1 MILKSKNFWANI
13 GKFIILGK
21 FIITYFFLYYF
32 LLINIM
38 KTILDKCEFG
48 NLTLNSRII
57 RTGLWESQQ
66 NDLNAIYDRYER
78 IASSGVGL
86 ITSELYSIYPKDKFS
101 EYSFKMASPNF
112 MPMARKVAEICHS
125 YGVPILGQVEFIKF
139 NRGID
144 LDISVNDLTVEDI
157 RKIQADIIS
166 AAQQLQFA
174 GFDGIQLSAGN
185 NFYLSK
191 FINPYYN
198 QREDDYGGNVFN
210 RMRLL
215 LELVKVMKDNLDLH
229 VSCKINAFDGRKDG
243 FDSTESLET
252 CGLLEKVGV
261 DSLQI
266 SMPLSP
272 LYFTNKVSE
281 EDKIIDYT
289 NKLID
294 SVDVPV
300 IVGGGFS
307 DMTHMNELLSSTN
320 MELMSMYRP
329 FVAEGDFL
337 KNWKSKGE
345 GKSRCLKC
353 NNCYRTKTSTC
364 YHY

>member
-1 MILKSKNFWANI
+1 
-13 GKFIILGK
+13 
-21 FIITYFFLYYF
+21 
-32 LLINIM
+32 M
-38 KTILDKCEFG
+38 KTIFDKCKFG

-66 NDLNAIYDRYER
+66 NDLNAVYDRYEK

-86 ITSELYSIYPKDKFS
+86 ITSEVYSIYPKDKFS
-101 EYSFKMASPNF
+101 EYSFKMNGLNF

-125 YGVPILGQVEFIKF
+125 YDVAILGQVEFIKF

-144 LDISVNDLTVEDI
+144 LDISVNDLMVEDI
-157 RKIQADIIS
+157 RKIQADLIS
-166 AAQQLQFA
+166 AAQKLQFA
-174 GFDGIQLSAGN
+174 GFDGIQLSVGN

-210 RMRLL
+210 RMRLV

-229 VSCKINAFDGRKDG
+229 VSCKINTFDERKNG
-243 FDSTESLET
+243 FDSTESLEA
-252 CGLLEKVGV
+252 CKLLEKVGV
-261 DSLQI
+261 DSLQLTK
-266 SMPLSP
+266 PLSP
-272 LYFTNKVSE
+272 LYFTNKVSGE
-281 EDKIIDYT
+281 SELIDYT
-289 NKLID
+289 TKLID
-294 SVDVPV
+294 SVDIPV
-300 IVGGGFS
+300 IVGGGFN
-307 DMTHMNELLSSTN
+307 DMIHMNELLNNTN
-320 MELMSMYRP
+320 IEFISMYRP
-329 FVAEGDFL
+329 FVAQSDFL
-337 KNWKSKGE
+337 KNWKFNGE